1 MADLAVSI
9 EIRCAVGSS
18 GWLVSGFDGLE
29 TRSVATCANTILLP
43 MAFAYSTPVSNTG
56 FGMPGM
62 IATITGRHFIVP
74 RGER

>member
-1 MADLAVSI
+1 
-9 EIRCAVGSS
+9 
-18 GWLVSGFDGLE
+18 
-29 TRSVATCANTILLP
+29 

-56 FGMPGM
+56 FGMPGT